1 MSAHST
7 KPRRPGRPAGT
18 GNAIQT
24 QAQILNAAIVCF
36 SEGGYSFTSNREIAQ
51 RAQVTTGLLYHYF
64 ASKQDLYR
72 CALREANACL
82 IQTYRD
88 ACDEVPDATSM
99 EQLSL
104 GLERVIALSESR
116 PGLMRFAGN
125 AVSEVQQHPEL
136 TVVKEAAEDSFLAL
150 FTALLERARARG
162 ELRADVDIASAAAV
176 LLACFIG
183 LGLMYGVVHNES
195 TYAQVL
201 RSFQHLIMGHFAQP
215 PTKR

>member
-1 MSAHST
+1 MSPHVS
-7 KPRRPGRPAGT
+7 KPRRPGRPTGT
-18 GNAIQT
+18 ANSTQT
-24 QAQILNAAIVCF
+24 QTQILNAAIVCF

-82 IQTYRD
+82 IQAYRA
-88 ACDEVPDATSM
+88 ACDAAPDASSM
-99 EQLSL
+99 EQLCL

-125 AVSEVQQHPEL
+125 AVAEVQQHPEL
-136 TVVKEAAEDSFLAL
+136 VVVDEATDDSFLAL
-150 FTALLERARARG
+150 FTSLLERARARD
-162 ELRADVDIASAAAV
+162 ELLPEVDIVSAASV

-183 LGLMYGVVHNES
+183 LGLM
-195 TYAQVL
+195 Q
-201 RSFQHLIMGHFAQP
+201 
-215 PTKR
+215 